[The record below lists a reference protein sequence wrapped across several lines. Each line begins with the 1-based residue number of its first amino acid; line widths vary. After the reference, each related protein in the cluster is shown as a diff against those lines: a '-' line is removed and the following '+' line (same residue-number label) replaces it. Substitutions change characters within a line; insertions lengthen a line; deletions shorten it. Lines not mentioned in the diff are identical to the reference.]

1 MDLKHLNFQPSEE
14 FDRQPAWVTDKLPQS
29 TVTVLVKK
37 KKKKKNFPLFCK
49 QQLIILKAEGHPVTS
64 TVKSPIT

>member
-37 KKKKKNFPLFCK
+37 KKKKKKKFPS
-49 QQLIILKAEGHPVTS
+49 IL
-64 TVKSPIT
+64 